1 MLIERSME
9 RLEDLNS
16 ADFNVELTSIFREFS
31 ETVGLI
37 AIGEWTRNIGEGV
50 LWFDPELTSMDELA
64 ACAEM
69 FNPVAPV
76 TAMTTLTSANGRTA
90 AIVPN
95 PPDSF
100 AGFTMILASENDE
113 LTAGV
118 ASLCELISLAVSSAR
133 WRASLSGEPAV
144 QRAGIQELVGSAL
157 RLEGDSSDDSEAL
170 DAVCELARSFFS
182 LGTVSYWRADG
193 STYTLLNKGLLT
205 TTGSLEDAAPSVEA
219 DLDAIRKYLE
229 NGHMI
234 VPLSFF
240 DSANELDH
248 AADALALI
256 VPTYGPDGPDGAV
269 VFGNP
274 SHREWSELD
283 LQAAHAIAPSI
294 HRTASRSQGLH
305 KSLNRHDFN
314 WALQRI
320 AISAA
325 RMGFDEEEVFLHE
338 VASTMIT
345 LLGLNAAS
353 VWRERDNEIERMF
366 GLSAE
371 GEKRTAER
379 RAELDTRWVSRM
391 HERGYAFIG
400 EIEISGLAEVSL
412 EDREIL
418 AVPLRADPKDPYLLA
433 LVGGRRQRWG
443 KSELGGVAAIGK
455 VVTQTLL
462 RFEKER
468 VAAERLQLEMLLTES
483 AGLAVRARS
492 EDIGDTFD
500 RILVR
505 ITEFFGLAEAQAWGY
520 KDDMAVMRNAH
531 RPDGREGHVGLRVPY
546 DPEEMSEKGW
556 GVLPLG
562 ELPLP
567 EIFDPPDTN
576 VLLVTYRSGIE
587 PQGML
592 AFIDLQNR
600 RWSDDEIS
608 YVQKLASMLA
618 QLSDRMTLTEMVTNG
633 RLKRQRRS
641 HEVLRQIT
649 AVFVDFETLN
659 VDEALVASLEQ
670 VRSFID
676 CDSLALFELDHA
688 THQIEC
694 SYESTRD
701 DQPVQSPYGLFDR
714 DDPAVARILD
724 PTDGPDWR
732 VGELFGTGDNST
744 RLHVV
749 SVMDDRDILALS
761 VVNRQGVS
769 LDEESAQMLSLFLD
783 ILTQFRSRLALEE
796 NARLR
801 VESDSVLRE
810 VAGDFVNRSVADVDE
825 GIYEAMAKVGML
837 HACRSLGLWALDEE
851 LGGTRLL
858 GWLADGIDESKAP
871 PGYVAPDN
879 PTLELVRG
887 IESAKLFESP
897 ALHWDHT
904 DKSRILCVAPIRV
917 DGEVVA
923 CISSETFSELHE
935 LVDFGIQ
942 ESLLGSI
949 AALLSQLWDRLE
961 VDRAMA
967 EQLAMADL
975 LRRLATF
982 LAAISSD
989 DLGGDE
995 RALDWLAGE
1004 LGLEHL
1010 SLWGGVLVPSGMAVA
1025 MAGASSS
1032 TGAIAPN
1039 DMRNFVVSL
1048 DELEL
1053 SFDETSGAWML
1064 GEAPPRTQA
1073 MIKTLGYQG
1082 DYQVGFTRTEHSP
1095 SEQSYFVFARSGTES
1110 ITENELSLLN
1120 SALMIVSQYLSRARA
1135 ERALL
1140 VSFAESPVA
1149 ISFRTSRFILI
1160 SCNAAY
1166 EALTGRTEEEL
1177 LGTTL
1182 DLVMSRDS
1190 AVDDWLS
1197 LGYDSRSFNS
1207 DHGLFSDR
1215 EVEFHRPD
1223 GTIVWADVKS
1233 RMATIPGE
1241 IEPVVLTYA
1250 QDKTERRRSRQLLEY
1265 QASHDELT
1273 GLPNRR
1279 AFVDQANTE
1288 LAGPNECAVLMI
1300 DLDRFKD
1307 INDLLGHSAGDQLL
1321 ISCSDRIRLSLRPGD
1336 AVSRFGGD
1344 EFSVLLRGPVDPDAV
1359 SVVAERLL
1367 SLLREPVRIGSE
1379 KMYPSASV
1387 GIAIREEGDTVE
1399 DLLRFADAAMYAAKK
1414 SGRDNWVCFD
1424 HSMRE
1429 AAIKTGRT
1437 ETDLR
1442 HALDDDQLEV
1452 YYQPEFDLETG
1463 GIVGAEALVR
1473 WRHPEQGLLA
1483 ASSFISLAEKIGMIS
1498 RLGGWVIAQA
1508 CTQAAA
1514 WVAEGHNIVI
1524 RVNISAQQLRRSL
1537 VGEVQGALAAS
1548 KLPAGRLCLE
1558 MKESTIMDDVSESA
1572 SLLEQIRQTG
1582 VQIAVDDFGT
1592 GLSSLAY
1599 LKRLPID
1606 ILKIDRTFVS
1616 SVGVDQES
1624 TDIVR
1629 SIVGLAQNLNLG
1641 VVAEGIEAESQID
1654 ELIRV
1659 GCHRGQGFHLSQP
1672 VPAEDMSL
1680 LFQVADSL
1688 E

>member
-1 MLIERSME
+1 MA

-16 ADFNVELTSIFREFS
+16 ADFNAELTSIFREFS

-69 FNPVAPV
+69 FDPVAPV

-100 AGFTMILASENDE
+100 AYFTMILASEKDE

-118 ASLCELISLAVSSAR
+118 VSLCELISLAVSSAR
-133 WRASLSGEPAV
+133 WRASFSGEPAV
-144 QRAGIQELVGSAL
+144 QRASIQELVGSAL

-193 STYTLLNKGLLT
+193 STYTLMNKGLLT
-205 TTGSLEDAAPSVEA
+205 TTGSLENVAPSVEA

-256 VPTYGPDGPDGAV
+256 VPTYGPDGPEGAV

-274 SHREWSELD
+274 SHREWSEVD

-294 HRTASRSQGLH
+294 HRTASRSQDLH
-305 KSLNRHDFN
+305 KISNRHDFN
-314 WALQRI
+314 RAIQRI

-371 GEKRTAER
+371 GEKKTAER
-379 RAELDTRWVSRM
+379 RAEVDTRWVSRM

-418 AVPLRADPKDPYLLA
+418 AVPLRVDPKDPYLLA
-433 LVGGRRQRWG
+433 LVGGRRQRWR
-443 KSELGGVAAIGK
+443 KSELEGVAAIGK

-462 RFEKER
+462 RFGAER
-468 VAAERLQLEMLLTES
+468 VAAERLQLEMLLSEI
-483 AGLAVRARS
+483 AGLAIRARF

-520 KDDMAVMRNAH
+520 KDDMAVMRSAH

-546 DPEEMSEKGW
+546 DPEEMSEKRW

-562 ELPLP
+562 ELPFP

-576 VLLVTYRSGIE
+576 VLLVTYRIGIE

-618 QLSDRMTLTEMVTNG
+618 QLWDRMTLTEMVAKG
-633 RLKRQRRS
+633 RLERQRRS

-649 AVFVDFETLN
+649 AVFVDFETLK
-659 VDEALVASLEQ
+659 VGEAFVASLEQ

-676 CDSLALFELDHA
+676 CDSLALFELEH
-688 THQIEC
+688 TTRQIEC

-701 DQPVQSPYGLFDR
+701 DQPVQSPYGPFDR

-724 PTDGPDWR
+724 PTYGPDWR
-732 VGELFGTGDNST
+732 VGELLGTGDNST

-749 SVMDDRDILALS
+749 SAMNGRDILALS
-761 VVNRQGVS
+761 VVNRQGVP
-769 LDEESAQMLSLFLD
+769 LDEESARMLSLFLD

-801 VESDSVLRE
+801 VEGDRVLRE
-810 VAGDFVNRSVADVDE
+810 VASDFVNRSLQDVDE
-825 GIYEAMAKVGML
+825 GIYEALAKIGIL
-837 HACRSLGLWALDEE
+837 HGCRSVGLWALDEE

-858 GWLADGIDESKAP
+858 GWLADGVDESKGP
-871 PGYVAPDN
+871 PSHVAPDN
-879 PTLELVRG
+879 PTLELVRD
-887 IESAKLFESP
+887 IETAKMFESP
-897 ALHWDHT
+897 AFHWGHT

-923 CISSETFSELHE
+923 CISSETFRELYE
-935 LVDFGIQ
+935 IVDFRVQ

-949 AALLSQLWDRLE
+949 ARLLSQLWDRLE
-961 VDRAMA
+961 IDRAMA
-967 EQLAMADL
+967 HQLATADL

-982 LAAISSD
+982 LAATSSD

-995 RALDWLAGE
+995 RVLDWLASE

-1010 SLWGGVLVPSGMAVA
+1010 SLWVGALVPPGMVVA
-1025 MAGASSS
+1025 MAGSFSS
-1032 TGAIAPN
+1032 TGAVAPD
-1039 DMRNFVVSL
+1039 DMRNFAVSM

-1053 SFDETSGAWML
+1053 GMDEISGAWML
-1064 GEAPPRTQA
+1064 GEAPPRAQA
-1073 MIKTLGYQG
+1073 MIETLGYQG
-1082 DYQVGFTRTEHSP
+1082 DYQVGFCRSEQSP
-1095 SEQSYFVFARSGTES
+1095 SEHSYFVFARSGTES
-1110 ITENELSLLN
+1110 ITENELSLLS

-1135 ERALL
+1135 ERSLL
-1140 VSFAESPVA
+1140 MSFAESPIA
-1149 ISFRTSRFILI
+1149 ISFRTSKMIFI

-1166 EALTGRTEEEL
+1166 EALTGRTKEEL

-1182 DLVMSRDS
+1182 NVVMSRDG
-1190 AVDDWLS
+1190 AVDDWLASGYGPKS
-1197 LGYDSRSFNS
+1197 LNS
-1207 DHGLFSDR
+1207 DHGVFSER

-1223 GTIVWADVKS
+1223 GTIVWADVRS
-1233 RMATIPGE
+1233 TMATIPGQL
-1241 IEPVVLTYA
+1241 EPVVLTYA

-1279 AFVDQANTE
+1279 AFVDQANSE
-1288 LAGPNECAVLMI
+1288 LAGPNDCAVLMI
-1300 DLDRFKD
+1300 DLDRFKEM
-1307 INDLLGHSAGDQLL
+1307 NDLLGHSAGDQLL

-1336 AVSRFGGD
+1336 AVGRFGGD
-1344 EFSVLLRGPVDPDAV
+1344 EFSVLLRGPVDLDAV

-1367 SLLREPVRIGSE
+1367 SLLREPVHIGSE

-1399 DLLRFADAAMYAAKK
+1399 DLLRFADAAMYKAKE
-1414 SGRDNWVCFD
+1414 SGRDNWICFD

-1429 AAIKTGRT
+1429 TAIKHRRV
-1437 ETDLR
+1437 EADLR
-1442 HALDDDQLEV
+1442 QALDNDQLEV
-1452 YYQPEFDLETG
+1452 YYQPEFHLDTG

-1473 WRHPEQGLLA
+1473 WRHPEQGLLV
-1483 ASSFISLAEKIGMIS
+1483 ASSFISLAKKIGLIT
-1498 RLGGWVIAQA
+1498 RLGGWVIGQA

-1514 WVAEGHNIVI
+1514 WVAEGHNIVV

-1558 MKESTIMDDVSESA
+1558 MTESTIMDDVSGSA
-1572 SLLEQIRQTG
+1572 LLLEQLRQMG
-1582 VQIAVDDFGT
+1582 VQIAIDDFGT
-1592 GLSSLAY
+1592 GFSSLVH

-1606 ILKIDRTFVS
+1606 VLKIDRAFVNG
-1616 SVGVDQES
+1616 VGVDQES
-1624 TDIVR
+1624 TDIVH
-1629 SIVGLAQNLNLG
+1629 SIVGLAQTLNLA
-1641 VVAEGIEAESQID
+1641 VVAEGIEAESQTG
-1654 ELIRV
+1654 ELIRA
-1659 GCHRGQGFHLSQP
+1659 GCHRGQGFYLSQP

-1680 LFQVADSL
+1680 LLQVGDSL